1 MRNYPRFLKAFAYL
15 LSFTTS
21 MMPLHGYAAN
31 QPNVDAQDFISQLG
45 REGQAFAKEIGSEM
59 SATPAQVQNG
69 TVSIPTRD
77 EEGNL
82 TYQGGSQFN
91 VNNLYPGTNS
101 ENSELASEYF
111 SDGVAPNVGDL
122 ENMHDSEKAMGEVG
136 GEAKDSLWED
146 AHSDTPSI
154 SGAAYKVLLDSSDL
168 SRPDFSSDPM
178 MGLTKNTY
186 ENIDVIAAGFGDC
199 SAETTLN
206 EITMDV
212 HNPEYETCDRV
223 IKPSGDCKIRNTI
236 TTRNET
242 ADVYV
247 AAKGRVWLTVE
258 FDLKNGTWKTV
269 SPSDGDYYRAQIPT
283 VDFDSVCKDA
293 DVTYSEFAAAWDWT
307 GHDIPGPIDSTVWYR
322 SLQNPTCENGL
333 VGKVQIQDTSGGS
346 DPKYVLGGR
355 FKYQFKSLKGNEWTT
370 ESCISDAKKVH
381 DGFCEGTLTITSG
394 AKNSSECINVNGI
407 QICPGDDFANA
418 MTGSPLD
425 GIPKLATEL
434 QLSELKCDFN
444 VGPMECWTD
453 VNGEEHCPV
462 NNGENTNTCQEFEDN
477 PQCGFISSDC
487 VEGARGPSGACYV
500 QEEIW
505 DCGSSVSIDTVEQS
519 TEYQCSGAIRCMG
532 DDCLDPTATT
542 NQSQNFAKASA
553 LLNAAQFMTQDMQ
566 CSEGATSEGGD
577 ENIDEGCTAFG
588 GEPGECKI
596 AVGGVSDCCE
606 KPSNVSMA
614 DYLNMIM
621 AVPKLDGAVRSLS
634 DENVVKSAYQGLREP
649 VMNAWSEVTQP
660 FTNYMDNIS
669 GVVEQ
674 VWTPIEE
681 FKNQLIDEL
690 KDQAKKMLQEIMG
703 NLAEDS
709 ATEAAATAA
718 ADQAAEEAMT
728 EMATQAASM
737 LGAAMTV
744 YTVYVVAVAV
754 IQMVYACE
762 QEELEMN
769 TKRAT
774 DSCSKVGSY
783 CKSEVLGACVEKRQ
797 GYCCFNSPL
806 SRIIQ
811 EQARPQLG
819 MGTSARPFGPTKSPN
834 CDGIPLDRI
843 SEINWDEINLD
854 EWLAILQQNGHFPEA
869 GNISMD
875 SLTGSGSDFN
885 IHGDREPADVRAMNR
900 IDDID
905 VDGKRMEASE
915 MIPINPGGSGGKSG
929 MQ

>member
-1 MRNYPRFLKAFAYL
+1 MRNSPRLMKAIAYVL
-15 LSFTTS
+15 TFTTT
-21 MMPLHGYAAN
+21 MTPLHGMA
-31 QPNVDAQDFISQLG
+31 QESPEVDTQDFLSQLG
-45 REGQAFAKEIGSEM
+45 REGQNLGVQLGNSAKG
-59 SATPAQVQNG
+59 TPAKVENG
-69 TVSIPTRD
+69 QITIPTTD
-77 EEGNL
+77 ENGNL
-82 TYQGGSQFN
+82 QYQGGSQFS
-91 VNNLYPGTNS
+91 VQSLYPGSNPSNS
-101 ENSELASEYF
+101 SVQSEYF
-111 SDGVAPNVGDL
+111 SDGLAPDVDQLQGVYDSE
-122 ENMHDSEKAMGEVG
+122 ENMGETG
-136 GEAKDSLWED
+136 NDAKSSLWED
-146 AHSDTPSI
+146 ANSDTPSI

-178 MGLTKNTY
+178 MALTNNTY
-186 ENIDVIAAGFGDC
+186 ENIDVIAEGFGDC

-223 IKPSGDCKIRNTI
+223 IKPSGDCKIRNNI

-247 AAKGRVWLTVE
+247 AAKGNVWLTVE
-258 FDLKNGTWKTV
+258 FDLKDGSWKTI
-269 SPSDGDYYRAQIPT
+269 SPTDGLYFRAQIPT
-283 VDFDSVCKDA
+283 VDYDSVCKDA
-293 DVTYSEFAAAWDWT
+293 DVSYSEFANAWDWT

-322 SLQNPTCENGL
+322 SLQDPTCANGL
-333 VGKVQIQDTSGGS
+333 VGRVQIQDTSGGD

-355 FKYQFKSLKGNEWTT
+355 FKYQFKSFKGNEWTT
-370 ESCISDAKKVH
+370 ESCIDDAKKVN
-381 DGFCEGTLTITSG
+381 DGFCEGTLSITSG
-394 AKNSSECINVNGI
+394 ATNNSECINVNGI
-407 QICPGDDFANA
+407 QICPGDEFANA
-418 MTGSPLD
+418 MSGSPLS

-453 VNGEEHCPV
+453 INGEEHCPV
-462 NNGENTNTCQEFEDN
+462 NSGENTNTCQEFEDN

-532 DDCLDPTATT
+532 DDCLDPTATKSQT
-542 NQSQNFAKASA
+542 QNFAKASA

-614 DYLNMIM
+614 DYLTMIRQ
-621 AVPKLDGAVRSLS
+621 VPKLDGAVLALE
-634 DENVVKSAYQGLREP
+634 DGNVIKSSYQTLRQP
-649 VMNAWSEVTQP
+649 VMDAWTEVSQP

-669 GVVEQ
+669 GAVEEIFS
-674 VWTPIEE
+674 PIEE
-681 FKNQLIDEL
+681 LKNQLIEKL
-690 KDQAKKMLQEIMG
+690 KEQAQSMLQDVMG
-703 NLAEDS
+703 NLAGDT
-709 ATEAAATAA
+709 ATEAGATAA

-728 EMATQAASM
+728 EMASQAASM

-769 TKRAT
+769 AKRAT
-774 DSCSKVGSY
+774 DSCTYVGSY
-783 CKSEVLGACVEKRQ
+783 CKSEVLGACVEKRKA
-797 GYCCFNSPL
+797 YCCFNSPL

-811 EQARPQLG
+811 EQVRPQLG
-819 MGTSARPFGPTKSPN
+819 QTFGSAKEPMCG
-834 CDGIPLDRI
+834 GIPLNRI
-843 SEINWDEINLD
+843 SEIDWSQVDLD
-854 EWLAILQQNGHFPEA
+854 EWLAILQQNGQMPD
-869 GNISMD
+869 GSNLTMD
-875 SLTGSGSDFN
+875 ALTGSGSVFN
-885 IHGDREPADVRAMNR
+885 VDGDRQAADERAMDR
-900 IDDID
+900 VDDID
-905 VDGKRMEASE
+905 VDAKRREAMSK
-915 MIPINPGGSGGKSG
+915 IDIDPRGNGGG
-929 MQ
+929 

>member
-1 MRNYPRFLKAFAYL
+1 MTVIF
-15 LSFTTS
+15 
-21 MMPLHGYAAN
+21 
-31 QPNVDAQDFISQLG
+31 
-45 REGQAFAKEIGSEM
+45 SENF
-59 SATPAQVQNG
+59 S
-69 TVSIPTRD
+69 
-77 EEGNL
+77 
-82 TYQGGSQFN
+82 SQFH
-91 VNNLYPGTNS
+91 T
-101 ENSELASEYF
+101 
-111 SDGVAPNVGDL
+111 
-122 ENMHDSEKAMGEVG
+122 
-136 GEAKDSLWED
+136 
-146 AHSDTPSI
+146 
-154 SGAAYKVLLDSSDL
+154 
-168 SRPDFSSDPM
+168 
-178 MGLTKNTY
+178 TKCLFFY
-186 ENIDVIAAGFGDC
+186 E
-199 SAETTLN
+199 E
-206 EITMDV
+206 
-212 HNPEYETCDRV
+212 
-223 IKPSGDCKIRNTI
+223 
-236 TTRNET
+236 
-242 ADVYV
+242 
-247 AAKGRVWLTVE
+247 
-258 FDLKNGTWKTV
+258 
-269 SPSDGDYYRAQIPT
+269 
-283 VDFDSVCKDA
+283 
-293 DVTYSEFAAAWDWT
+293 
-307 GHDIPGPIDSTVWYR
+307 
-322 SLQNPTCENGL
+322 
-333 VGKVQIQDTSGGS
+333 
-346 DPKYVLGGR
+346 
-355 FKYQFKSLKGNEWTT
+355 
-370 ESCISDAKKVH
+370 
-381 DGFCEGTLTITSG
+381 
-394 AKNSSECINVNGI
+394 
-407 QICPGDDFANA
+407 
-418 MTGSPLD
+418 
-425 GIPKLATEL
+425 
-434 QLSELKCDFN
+434 
-444 VGPMECWTD
+444 
-453 VNGEEHCPV
+453 
-462 NNGENTNTCQEFEDN
+462 N
-477 PQCGFISSDC
+477 PQCGYISSEC
-487 VEGARGPSGACYV
+487 VEGAKGNSGVCYV
-500 QEEIW
+500 QEETW
-505 DCGSSVSIDTVEQS
+505 DCGSSVDIDTVEKN
-519 TEYQCSGAIRCMG
+519 TEYQCAGAIRCMG
-532 DDCLDPTATT
+532 DDCLDPS
-542 NQSQNFAKASA
+542 QSNDQTGNFAKASA
-553 LLNAAQFMTQDMQ
+553 LLNAAQFMTQDMT
-566 CSEGATSEGGD
+566 CSGQDEEGNATGT
-577 ENIDEGCTAFG
+577 ENVECSAFG

-728 EMATQAASM
+728 EMATQPASM

-783 CKSEVLGACVEKRQ
+783 CKSKVLGACVEKRQ
-797 GYCCFNSPL
+797 VYCCFNSPL